1 MKPVGRWAMM
11 PRLAAAHEAHGKTAP
26 PARRAAFRTAQP
38 ASRMSQ
44 QRAAKSLLQRASPV
58 QFALF

>member
-1 MKPVGRWAMM
+1 MM
-11 PRLAAAHEAHGKTAP
+11 PRLAATHEVRDKTTP
-26 PARRAAFRTAQP
+26 PVRRPAFRTAQP